1 MDPTMHEPGMNNEY
15 HSESPRRRC
24 STEALTS
31 NTQTSRQ
38 PQTPP
43 GLKTTLSPP
52 EHLLITTPPPF
63 NLSPATYQSSSL
75 FVCLWSV
82 PSGANSHLR
91 GPAKRTPHSQLM
103 LRPHRRHRRAANGH
117 ASQRTPTIDVD
128 THNSG
133 RCPLTMGALPETR
146 AELFFWVSPT
156 SSR

>member
-75 FVCLWSV
+75 FVLFPVGTIRSQL
-82 PSGANSHLR
+82 PPQRPGQQDA
-91 GPAKRTPHSQLM
+91 PQLM
-103 LRPHRRHRRAANGH
+103 LRPHRRHRRAANSH
-117 ASQRTPTIDVD
+117 ASQRTPTTDVD
-128 THNSG
+128 THKSG
-133 RCPLTMGALPETR
+133 RGPLTMRALPETR